1 MKKNYFTPVLNV
13 TEFEVKDVLQ
23 LSGVSGVS
31 GVSGDRYVSDDFT
44 VLGEF
49 GE

>member
-23 LSGVSGVS
+23 VS
-31 GVSGDRYVSDDFT
+31 GVSGDRFASDDFT
-44 VLGEF
+44 VLDGLGE
-49 GE
+49 